1 MDRLYSPWRSK
12 YIESFKIH
20 STEKVEDPCIFCSA
34 LKNANDKERLVVYRG
49 TLAFV
54 IMNLY
59 PYNSGHMM
67 IVPERHTSDFG
78 SLTSDEHAECSKLLQ
93 TAQQALQD
101 MSRPHGYNI
110 GMNLG
115 KAGGAGIEDHLHWHI
130 VPRWNGDTNF
140 MPTIADIKMVS
151 EDMERQWEVLHK
163 FFSTN
168 LPAKG

>member
-1 MDRLYSPWRSK
+1 MERLYSPWRSK

-20 STEKVEDPCIFCSA
+20 SEDNKEDACIFCAA
-34 LKNANDKERLVVYRG
+34 LTNPNDKERLVVHRG
-49 TLAFV
+49 KLAFV

-67 IVPERHTSDFG
+67 IVPNRHTADFG
-78 SLTSDEHAECSKLLQ
+78 SLTPDEHADCSRLLQ
-93 TAQQALQD
+93 AAQAALID
-101 MSRPHGYNI
+101 MSHPHGFNI

-151 EDMERQWEVLHK
+151 EDMERQWQHLYT

-168 LPAKG
+168 LTAKE